1 MNTLSPKITVEHI
14 LTEDCVVEVEIT
26 EVLEVPVVEP
36 ILTEDRIVE
45 VATPEVA
52 VLEVPIV
59 PVVKRPRKRRNT
71 QKVKM
76 AKYSPMPGVH
86 IKRIKNRLRLV
97 YLNEV

>member
-1 MNTLSPKITVEHI
+1 MNTLSPNITVEHI

-36 ILTEDRIVE
+36 ILAEDRIVE
-45 VATPEVA
+45 VEIPEVA
-52 VLEVPIV
+52 VLEV